1 MWNLKNKTNKTTLK
15 DTENRWVV
23 ARGEG
28 DEGWVKWVKGSRG
41 TNFSYKRNKSWG
53 CNVQA

>member
-1 MWNLKNKTNKTTLK
+1 MWNLKNKTTLR
-15 DTENRWVV
+15 DTENRCVV

-41 TNFSYKRNKSWG
+41 INFSYKINKS
-53 CNVQA
+53 